1 MIIGISVICCSL
13 LYTIMVSIVYFSKKK
28 VNTIENKIYSILI
41 SISIIG
47 LLLELGCCYFL
58 YNKDISP
65 MYGFLNIFINK
76 IFVTYLLIWELLFT
90 IYIFVISFFN
100 KNVYVEKITK
110 NKGKIISF
118 ISVICI
124 VMIMLVI
131 LLPLY
136 YYNDGTY
143 LYSYGPATS
152 LLYIMG
158 GIFIIFDN
166 FCLFKNFKEIKNKKY
181 LPLFVLIVLMIFV
194 LILRQINPGLI
205 IINSVFSFVT
215 VLIFFTI
222 ENPDVKLIQELNE
235 NRILVEKTNEEKSN
249 FLFKMSQELKSPVL
263 YMEEL
268 SNSLINEKDSKKVKD
283 GINSIN
289 MSSRKLSYI
298 INNVL
303 DVSSIDSKK
312 IKTVNSK
319 YNIYAILDEIKTRL
333 SKNVKSGVD
342 FRFYISDNIPTSL
355 YGDVIKLKQVITTIL
370 NNSIKHTNSGFI
382 EVSVESL
389 IKYDVCRLIISIED
403 SGNGMN
409 ISKVNE
415 LLRLD
420 DELSDDDIKK
430 LDKLDSDLKIA
441 KKIIKVLGGNLMIKS
456 EEDKGSEFIIVLDQ
470 KIVNTNDKS
479 ISDKYKNILT
489 NQKKVLIVDDDVEEI
504 EAISNILK
512 EKNIDVTISLYGKD
526 AVDKI
531 NSGSKYDLILID
543 DEMSSLSG
551 LGTLQELQKIKN
563 FKIKTIVMLNKDKLK
578 IKNSYLEDGF
588 SDYLNKDTLNS
599 SLNDIIEKFI

>member
-41 SISIIG
+41 SISIVG

-58 YNKDISP
+58 YYKDISP

-100 KNVYVEKITK
+100 KNIYVEKITK

-124 VMIMLVI
+124 VMVMLVI

-249 FLFKMSQELKSPVL
+249 FLFKMSQELKSPVA
-263 YMEEL
+263 YMEEV
-268 SNSLINEKDSKKVKD
+268 SSSLLNEKDSKKVKD

-303 DVSSIDSKK
+303 DVSSIDSRK

-470 KIVNTNDKS
+470 KIVNTNNKS

-504 EAISNILK
+504 ETISNILK

>member
-268 SNSLINEKDSKKVKD
+268 SNSLINEKDSKKIKD